1 MSYNNDPISTRNPGF
16 FFLELRN
23 KSVWYPFGLC
33 LATMVFQQWSGVNAI
48 IFNTVTIFNAANVS
62 IDQYLATNIVGLVQL
77 IATFS
82 KIPFQTNVL
91 VIEFFKPGVDPT
103 KLRFSSFSDF

>member
-1 MSYNNDPISTRNPGF
+1 M
-16 FFLELRN
+16 ELRN
-23 KSVWYPFGLC
+23 KSVWYPFCLC

-82 KIPFQTNVL
+82 KKTNL
-91 VIEFFKPGVDPT
+91 YY
-103 KLRFSSFSDF
+103 LLLSSQNCKTR